1 MYNWWT
7 SRSLPELLQSSEDAD
22 DKVKNITVLDYMY
35 DEAEKSGDIKAL
47 DVYRSFMEKKDQSK
61 LSRL

>member
-1 MYNWWT
+1 M
-7 SRSLPELLQSSEDAD
+7 PELLQSSEDAD
-22 DKVKNITVLDYMY
+22 DKDKNITVLEYMY
-35 DEAEKSGDIKAL
+35 DEAKKSGDIKAL